1 MTAQATLD
9 AQPLGSVQLAAGRSA
24 VIDKALDAKVAGAA
38 QSLRISGDG
47 DGRAYV
53 TTTLRYSTPPPTTT
67 IEAGLPV
74 TRRSFVRRDNQ
85 WQPLNG
91 ALMTVQQG
99 AQQKLERKR
108 VGSGRSV
115 SRRVDPGG

>member
-24 VIDKALDAKVAGAA
+24 VIDKALDAKAAGAA

-53 TTTLRYSTPPPTTT
+53 TTTLRYSTPPPTTP
-67 IEAGLPV
+67 IEAGLTV
-74 TRRSFVRRDNQ
+74 TRRYFVRRDNQ
-85 WQPLNG
+85 WQDRKSTRLN
-91 ALMTVQQG
+91 
-99 AQQKLERKR
+99 
-108 VGSGRSV
+108 SSH
-115 SRRVDPGG
+115 

>member
-24 VIDKALDAKVAGAA
+24 VIDKALDAKAAGAA

-53 TTTLRYSTPPPTTT
+53 TTTLRYSTPPPTTP
-67 IEAGLPV
+67 IEAGLTV
-74 TRRSFVRRDNQ
+74 TRRYFVRRDNQ
-85 WQPLNG
+85 
-91 ALMTVQQG
+91 
-99 AQQKLERKR
+99 
-108 VGSGRSV
+108 RSEEHTSELQSLIRISSAV
-115 SRRVDPGG
+115 FILKKKNNN